1 MINKILLQ
9 LCIWLIYRQVVM
21 HQHFQKF
28 IELRIR
34 TDVAE
39 RDLRN
44 IVFSLS
50 RHRYSFH
57 SSCSIFQSS

>member
-50 RHRYSFH
+50 RQMFIPTRRSH
-57 SSCSIFQSS
+57 SG

>member
-1 MINKILLQ
+1 MINKILLHF
-9 LCIWLIYRQVVM
+9 CVWLVYREVVM

-57 SSCSIFQSS
+57 SSCFISQSS

>member
-9 LCIWLIYRQVVM
+9 PCIWLIYRQVVM

-44 IVFSLS
+44 IVFSFS
-50 RHRYSFH
+50 RHKIPPYIF
-57 SSCSIFQSS
+57 CSIVQSS

>member
-39 RDLRN
+39 RDLLN

-57 SSCSIFQSS
+57 SSCFISQSS